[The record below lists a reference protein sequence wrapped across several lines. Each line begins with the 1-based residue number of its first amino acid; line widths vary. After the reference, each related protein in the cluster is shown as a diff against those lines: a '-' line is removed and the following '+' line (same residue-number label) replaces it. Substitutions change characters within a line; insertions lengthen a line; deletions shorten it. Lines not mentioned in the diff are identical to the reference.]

1 MRIPETYSI
10 DTLGYDLRRLSNAI
24 SDIYIYLEDDSVDEG
39 KRLPVAR
46 YAVRQALMDLD
57 GVCWKMCHL
66 MGDAAGGATWA
77 DELAADPD
85 GRCHSHATPATNDAP
100 VDEDDARREAGN
112 DVDR

>member
-1 MRIPETYSI
+1 MSARETYTI
-10 DTLGYDLRRLSNAI
+10 DKAGYDLRRLANEI
-24 SDIYIYLEDDSVDEG
+24 SDIYLILDDPAIAQE

-46 YAVRQALMDLD
+46 YAVRQALADLTN
-57 GVCWKMCHL
+57 VHWKMCHVPDE
-66 MGDAAGGATWA
+66 GDSAPEAN
-77 DELAADPD
+77 ELAADPD